1 MADFNKIIPLIKQWE
16 GGLSKDTSDTASKF
30 PVPDGS
36 GNHTNKGVTWQTFS
50 TNAKKLGYQPTI
62 DNFYKMPDAIWL
74 PLFKIIFWDYYIK
87 GDKIK
92 SLSIA
97 LFLVDWA
104 WGSGNWSVKN
114 LQQVLNRSFKA
125 GLKVT
130 GVMDSH
136 TLNIT
141 NSIDQKKLLDLLKAE
156 RIDFYDQIIK
166 NNPSQKKFEK
176 GWKDRTTSVFDFVVK
191 NFPPTAAV
199 VTGGFF
205 LSWLEYLQPFI
216 Y

>member
-1 MADFNKIIPLIKQWE
+1 MADFNAIVPLIKQWE
-16 GGLSKDTSDTASKF
+16 GGLSKDATDTASKF

-36 GNHTNKGVTWQTFS
+36 GNHTNKGVTWQTFL
-50 TNAKKLGYQPTI
+50 TNAAKLGYQPTI
-62 DNFYKMPDAIWL
+62 ANFYKMPDSIWV
-74 PLFKIIFWDYYIK
+74 PLFKRSYWDFYIS

-104 WGSGNWSVKN
+104 WGSGNWAAKN
-114 LQQVLNRSFKA
+114 LQQVLNRSFNA
-125 GLKVT
+125 GLKVD
-130 GVMDSH
+130 GVMGAH
-136 TLNIT
+136 TLNVT
-141 NSIDQKKLLDLLKAE
+141 NSVDQKKLLDLLKAE
-156 RIDFYDQIIK
+156 RIDFYNQLIK

-176 GWKDRTTSVFDFVVK
+176 GWKARTESVFAFVVK

-199 VTGGFF
+199 AIGGFF

-216 Y
+216 